1 MIILLSEAEDML
13 NIIKTEFEALK
24 CDFCFTLR
32 CRIYSK
38 HNDEIVTNDITCF
51 NTRTLGLYKLFPG
64 NIRQFNTIIKKNHGE
79 YDKKTVFGHVTCYY
93 RFHNEDDIKACIN
106 EINSKNVLAS
116 IVNN

>member
-38 HNDEIVTNDITCF
+38 HNDEI
-51 NTRTLGLYKLFPG
+51 PG

-79 YDKKTVFGHVTCYY
+79 YDKRTVFGHVTCYY